1 MKQNLNLGRLSAV
14 AKIAVKGNDETE
26 VDLDK
31 LFSLKQVRQKFSNLE
46 ELAESI
52 RINGIIEPLVV
63 HAEADGRYRII
74 VGERRFRA
82 ASIAGLSRVPVVVK
96 RNLSDLAIRRIQ
108 VTENNDRDNL
118 TVFDEA
124 MGVIDDVETY
134 GVKEAMI
141 IWNRSEGWISKRVAV
156 QRYAK
161 PVVAL
166 LENDMCGDLELLHS
180 LNQLY
185 VEAADSA
192 SAETTFNQIC
202 QQFSCGQPVSRNEV
216 RQTVAIIKQSKQ
228 KNYSVSSTDVRTNVP
243 VENGGN
249 NSSCFSE
256 QADPVMAVRGEVS
269 PAGRVA
275 VAVARPLIS
284 APTKKASYEVLFRGG
299 VKPDEW
305 ESSMTVKAVSVRDAL
320 DRCEVKIH
328 AKTGQIYAIA
338 KID

>member
-14 AKIAVKGNDETE
+14 AQIAVKSNIKTE
-26 VDLDK
+26 IDLDK

-52 RINGIIEPLVV
+52 RVNGIIEPLVV
-63 HAEADGRYRII
+63 HEEVDGRYRII

-82 ASIAGLSRVPVVVK
+82 ASIAGLSQVPVVIK

-118 TVFDEA
+118 TAFDEA

-141 IWNRSEGWISKRVAV
+141 IWNRSESWISKRVAV

-161 PVVAL
+161 PVVTL
-166 LENDMCGDLELLHS
+166 LENDVCGDLELLHS

-185 VEAADSA
+185 GEAADSA
-192 SAETTFNQIC
+192 DAETTFNQVC
-202 QQFSCGQPVSRNEV
+202 QQLSCGQPVSRNEV

-228 KNYSVSSTDVRTNVP
+228 KNYSVPSNDVRTNEP
-243 VENGGN
+243 VENDGN
-249 NSSCFSE
+249 N
-256 QADPVMAVRGEVS
+256 VMAVGGEVS

-275 VAVARPLIS
+275 VAGARPLIS